1 MLSLA
6 SPRPTWAHKLPAAL
20 KFGLLAVAM
29 ILAMRFAA
37 LPVQAG
43 ALGATLA
50 LYVSLGR
57 EAMRAGLRALRP
69 LWWIIA
75 VIVLWQGYEGT
86 WELGLAFGLRVLVMV
101 GLANF
106 VTLTTPM
113 PEIIA
118 LIERLARPLSLFGL
132 SPRLPA
138 LAVAL
143 VLRLVPVLLQR
154 QEALAS
160 AWRAR
165 SARRPGPRLIAP
177 LAFSLL
183 DDADHLADALRAR
196 GGVAPRST
204 GRN

>member
-6 SPRPTWAHKLPAAL
+6 LARKTWAHKQPAAL
-20 KFGLLAVAM
+20 KFGLLAVTMVA
-29 ILAMRFAA
+29 AMRFAA
-37 LPVQAG
+37 LPVQAAALVATG
-43 ALGATLA
+43 ALYA
-50 LYVSLGR
+50 SLGR
-57 EAMRAGLRALRP
+57 EAMRAGLIALRP
-69 LWWIIA
+69 LWWIVA
-75 VIVLWQGYEGT
+75 VIVLWQGWEGT

-118 LIERLARPLSLFGL
+118 LVERLARPLARFGL

-143 VLRLVPVLLQR
+143 VLRFVPVLMQR
-154 QEALAS
+154 QEALS
-160 AWRAR
+160 LAWRAR
-165 SARRPGPRLIAP
+165 SRRRAGTRLIAP
-177 LAFSLL
+177 MAFSLL

-204 GRN
+204 GRD

>member
-6 SPRPTWAHKLPAAL
+6 LTRRTWAHKLPAGL

-29 ILAMRFAA
+29 IVAMRFAA
-37 LPVQAG
+37 LPAQAG
-43 ALGATLA
+43 ALVATIA
-50 LYVSLGR
+50 LYASLGR
-57 EAMRAGLRALRP
+57 EALRAGARALRP
-69 LWWIIA
+69 LWWIVA

-86 WELGLAFGLRVLVMV
+86 WVLGLAFGVRVLVMV

-118 LIERLARPLSLFGL
+118 LIERLAQPLARFGL

-143 VLRLVPVLLQR
+143 VLRFVPVLMQR
-154 QEALAS
+154 QEALS
-160 AWRAR
+160 LAWHARAR
-165 SARRPGPRLIAP
+165 RRPGARLIAP
-177 LAFSLL
+177 MAFSLL

-196 GGVAPRST
+196 GGIAPRST
-204 GRN
+204 GRD

>member
-6 SPRPTWAHKLPAAL
+6 LPRKTWAHRLPAAL
-20 KFGLLAVAM
+20 KFALLALAM
-29 ILAMRFAA
+29 IAAMRFAA

-43 ALGATLA
+43 ALVAMLA
-50 LYVSLGR
+50 LYASLGR

-69 LWWIIA
+69 LWWIVA

-86 WELGLAFGLRVLVMV
+86 WRLGLAFGLRVLVMV

-118 LIERLARPLSLFGL
+118 LIERLARPLALFGL

-143 VLRLVPVLLQR
+143 VLRFVPVLMQR
-154 QEALAS
+154 QEALVL

-165 SARRPGPRLIAP
+165 SRRRAGTRLIAP
-177 LAFSLL
+177 MVFSLL

-196 GGVAPRST
+196 GGVAPGST
-204 GRN
+204 GRD